1 MSNYLGNMYDDV
13 EEQGICAVVACPVA
27 CVGDA
32 GTCPVNATTCIG
44 DGAFKPCK
52 RK

>member
-1 MSNYLGNMYDDV
+1 MSNYLGNMYDDA
-13 EEQGICAVVACPVA
+13 EEQGICAVVA
-27 CVGDA
+27 
-32 GTCPVNATTCIG
+32 CPVNATTCIG